1 MGAFRS
7 KPKLGKQK
15 DVERVNE
22 EAIPEEASLH
32 SLPKESTHSAPKS
45 EVETIAVPE
54 PVVIKQSYFK
64 KKIEIRKPLTKYEE
78 ILESD
83 EAHEVIKTALLD
95 NPPGFLNRWDKI
107 LKQINVNNQPTAEDP
122 SPFNV
127 EISLL
132 DLRKLLS
139 AFYSS
144 VTRVDSEGVVL
155 MRDKMPIIFDK
166 HSVDRGK
173 RVSQYERE
181 KNEII
186 DECYAYGE
194 MDYEIF
200 ATIFIKIK
208 ATYGINNTK
217 GFVDL
222 GCGVG
227 QIVYAASFI
236 GSFSNLFGIENIKS
250 LVDRAEKRERIWRK
264 LVENSSIGQLNP
276 KFRFL
281 KSDFISNDEWVKSS
295 SFIFLHWTAFSK
307 TQVADISRMLM
318 DCNEGTMVISITHPI
333 SDIAG
338 YEILERGFCEV
349 SWGQAEYI
357 FQEKCG

>member
-7 KPKLGKQK
+7 KPKPGIQK
-15 DVERVNE
+15 DLDLVNE
-22 EAIPEEASLH
+22 EAIPEAPSLH
-32 SLPKESTHSAPKS
+32 SLPKESTYSAP
-45 EVETIAVPE
+45 EVIEVPLE
-54 PVVIKQSYFK
+54 PPPVVVRQSYFK
-64 KKIEIRKPLTKYEE
+64 KKIEVRKPLTKYEE

-95 NPPGFLNRWDKI
+95 NPPGILSRWDKI
-107 LKQINVNNQPTAEDP
+107 IKQINVVNQPTEENP

-127 EISLL
+127 EISLI

-144 VTRVDSEGVVL
+144 VTKVDSEGVLL

-181 KNEII
+181 KNDLI
-186 DECYAYGE
+186 DLCYAYGE

-200 ATIFIKIK
+200 ATIFIKVK

-217 GFVDL
+217 SFVDL

-236 GSFSNLFGIENIKS
+236 GSFSNLCGIENIKS
-250 LVDRAEKRERIWRK
+250 LVDRAEKRENIWRK
-264 LVENSSIGQLNP
+264 SVANTSIGQFNP

-281 KSDFISNDEWVKSS
+281 KSDFMLNDEWVKSS

-307 TQVADISRMLM
+307 TQIADISNLLM
-318 DCNEGTMVISITHPI
+318 DCNEGNV
-333 SDIAG
+333 
-338 YEILERGFCEV
+338 
-349 SWGQAEYI
+349 
-357 FQEKCG
+357 